1 MKPNK
6 IMKSSNTQD
15 QKIDWKKVNTDNEYK
30 LREIKKL
37 LNDWESQIP
46 VKIYMILMNV
56 INKGGDNNE

>member
-1 MKPNK
+1 
-6 IMKSSNTQD
+6 MKSSNTQD